1 MRRILIVVM
10 ALIMVLSFLSSCEKG
25 EQVAFMSDYDNR
37 SGITVSELCASQ
49 KKISV
54 GFIGGSITEAD
65 KYRVYVMEYLRKT
78 YPDNIFEEICA
89 GVGGTGSVLGV
100 VRIEHDLLVHTPDIV
115 FIEFSV
121 NDGSDSPSH
130 RIAMEG
136 MIRKV
141 LRKNGGTIV
150 SVLGT
155 ATVGTFAD
163 YDNGNLPGAV
173 FAHKEV
179 AEYYNIP
186 YINVGEVLY
195 KHIRATGDPATDYLP
210 DNVHPNY
217 EGGKVYAEEIIRYL
231 EDYEWNINFKDEP
244 MTDNTYENAD
254 LFYAS
259 DYIQEPWTGVPG
271 GGYFGNKYPNYIMT
285 RDIGAT
291 LEFDFYGRYFG
302 MYHTLEGDTGTFE
315 YRIDGGDWHKVVC
328 WDEYCLDFES
338 QVCLLLKL
346 RPW

>member
-1 MRRILIVVM
+1 
-10 ALIMVLSFLSSCEKG
+10 
-25 EQVAFMSDYDNR
+25 
-37 SGITVSELCASQ
+37 
-49 KKISV
+49 
-54 GFIGGSITEAD
+54 
-65 KYRVYVMEYLRKT
+65 MEYLRKT

-173 FAHKEV
+173 FAHKQCQLSGKQCQRSG
-179 AEYYNIP
+179 AGRSRNLMADGQLP
-186 YINVGEVLY
+186 Q
-195 KHIRATGDPATDYLP
+195 TGGSA
-210 DNVHPNY
+210 
-217 EGGKVYAEEIIRYL
+217 AR
-231 EDYEWNINFKDEP
+231 
-244 MTDNTYENAD
+244 
-254 LFYAS
+254 
-259 DYIQEPWTGVPG
+259 
-271 GGYFGNKYPNYIMT
+271 
-285 RDIGAT
+285 
-291 LEFDFYGRYFG
+291 
-302 MYHTLEGDTGTFE
+302 
-315 YRIDGGDWHKVVC
+315 
-328 WDEYCLDFES
+328 
-338 QVCLLLKL
+338 
-346 RPW
+346 